1 MEVVQSESLRSDA
14 PWVVVNT
21 HPHREHIAIE
31 NLGRQEFHSYCP
43 KILRRVRHARKVQDV
58 LRPLFPGYVFVQ
70 VDQQQ
75 RWRPILSTMG
85 VRSLV
90 RFGDRMGTLSSGFV
104 ESLMAREVDGVIL
117 KPEKAYTLGQ
127 HVKINGG
134 PFDGVVATIIAMD
147 EKDRL
152 VVLMDLL
159 NQSVKVKVATT
170 GVAAV

>member
-1 MEVVQSESLRSDA
+1 MQDEIAQGAAGV

-31 NLGRQEFHSYCP
+31 NLVRQEFTAYCP
-43 KILRRVRHARKVQDV
+43 MMRRRIRHARKTQDV

-70 VDQQQ
+70 VDEARQ

-90 RFGDRMGTLSSGFV
+90 RFGDKISTIDRGFIA
-104 ESLMAREVDGVIL
+104 SLKSREIDGAIAR
-117 KPEKAYTLGQ
+117 PEAGFTVGQ
-127 HVKINGG
+127 QVKFAGG
-134 PFDGVVATIIAMD
+134 PFDGVVATIVAMD

-152 VVLMDLL
+152 TVLMDLL
-159 NQSVKVKVATT
+159 RQSVTVRVEAGAVTT
-170 GVAAV
+170 V